1 MYVLN
6 TEKEK
11 ENKVIIY
18 KKTLRTQFFFLKPYT
33 HTHTHQYINFKYKQQ
48 KNVNILFNIIFI

>member
-18 KKTLRTQFFFLKPYT
+18 KKALRKLFFFLKPY
-33 HTHTHQYINFKYKQQ
+33 THTHQYINFKYKQQ

>member
-1 MYVLN
+1 MYLLN

-18 KKTLRTQFFFLKPYT
+18 KKALRTQFFFLKPY
-33 HTHTHQYINFKYKQQ
+33 THTHQYINFKYKQQ